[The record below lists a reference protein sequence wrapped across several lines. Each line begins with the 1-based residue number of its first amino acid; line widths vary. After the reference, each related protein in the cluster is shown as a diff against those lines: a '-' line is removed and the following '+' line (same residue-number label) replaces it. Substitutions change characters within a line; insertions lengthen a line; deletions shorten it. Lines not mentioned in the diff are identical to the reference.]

1 MIFGVIHTFNLILY
15 CFLVRN
21 LLCSKMTKKVIKKLR
36 VFEVLY
42 KKFRKVTL
50 ATTLQFRSESMEW
63 IFADII
69 NSTKVPKVVKYIAIT
84 LLVGFLEF
92 LFISIAIN
100 GVSKFA
106 MPVGISLAII
116 FFIVYIYLIIKIKKY
131 NYINKDSDD

>member
-1 MIFGVIHTFNLILY
+1 M
-15 CFLVRN
+15 
-21 LLCSKMTKKVIKKLR
+21 KDK
-36 VFEVLY
+36 
-42 KKFRKVTL
+42 
-50 ATTLQFRSESMEW
+50 LQFRSESMEW

-84 LLVGFLEF
+84 LLVGFFEF

-116 FFIVYIYLIIKIKKY
+116 FFMVYIYLIIKIKKY

>member
-1 MIFGVIHTFNLILY
+1 
-15 CFLVRN
+15 
-21 LLCSKMTKKVIKKLR
+21 
-36 VFEVLY
+36 
-42 KKFRKVTL
+42 
-50 ATTLQFRSESMEW
+50 MEW

-92 LFISIAIN
+92 LFITIAIN

-116 FFIVYIYLIIKIKKY
+116 FFIVYIYLIIKIKFLKKVELQENNQY
-131 NYINKDSDD
+131 QNQFYLIHKKPLVLLLYLLDLIPFHERNP

>member
-1 MIFGVIHTFNLILY
+1 
-15 CFLVRN
+15 
-21 LLCSKMTKKVIKKLR
+21 
-36 VFEVLY
+36 
-42 KKFRKVTL
+42 
-50 ATTLQFRSESMEW
+50 MEW

-116 FFIVYIYLIIKIKKY
+116 FFIVYIYLIISIKNITTFAKIFDVTIFFLLTGLEYKNSIVPSLSSFDKADTPSIAA
-131 NYINKDSDD
+131 YIPPAITIY